1 MLAYCWFVLA
11 FYCGALLLQASGL
24 KLRSF
29 EYIPASFL
37 SGLVL
42 LLATTGVSSW
52 AFAGVTPQ
60 AVYAGALAGG
70 LCVLLIARRFRLRL
84 PQIKGETKPWLYGLG
99 WTALLTPAF
108 TQVIQLRPQGLF
120 SNVPTDLPVHLAMI
134 HAFLDAPSFP
144 PTHPLFAGEPLIYP
158 FGINFLSALLMRL
171 GLPLDQAMVGP
182 GLLLILCLTLLIFG
196 TTQRLTRSWA
206 AAYWAP
212 PLLFLSGG
220 LGVLV
225 YLGIDLPAYGWNPWQ
240 TLLEARPSYTDAY
253 TFGLQWYNMVR
264 SFLLPQRSMLLGLP
278 LVWLILLLIDQGL
291 AQRRWPA
298 LLTAGL
304 LTGSLPWLH
313 THSLIALGLVLPVWT
328 LLKWQRHWLGFWVG
342 LALTGLPSLG
352 WLRLGSADRSFLFR
366 PIDGWSGWAGDLS
379 WGLFWILNGGMILA
393 LLGFGLL
400 NRRAPGSLR
409 VWSAPVLLLWIL
421 PNLFLFAPH
430 EGDNMKILILAYN
443 LSIPLLAWGLT
454 QMGTRSRSLT
464 AIVALLLLGAGSLD
478 VTRISLS
485 GRHIYQLF
493 SEQDRVTA
501 AAVRKALEPGAI
513 LIHAPQHHHFA
524 ALTGRPSLL
533 AAPIY
538 AASYGLHPRQRE
550 EDLKNLYST
559 NCAVVRPTLQARY
572 AGTPYYFLWGPREKD
587 YFKIRQPCLI
597 QMYPHIYAQSDLRI
611 YRIFEPQQQAAFSP
625 YVPTPVIAPSTQE
638 GP

>member
-1 MLAYCWFVLA
+1 MLACLWFILA
-11 FYCGALLLQASGL
+11 FYCGALILPASGL

-29 EYIPASFL
+29 EYVPASLL

-42 LLATTGVSSW
+42 LLVTTGAASW
-52 AFAGVTPQ
+52 AFAGVTLP
-60 AVYAGALAGG
+60 AIYGGAGLGG
-70 LCVLLIARRFRLRL
+70 LLAILIARRFRISL
-84 PQIKGETKPWLYGLG
+84 PTTNGAAKPWLYGLG

-108 TQVIQLRPQGLF
+108 AKVIQLRPEGLF

-134 HAFLDAPSFP
+134 HAFLDAPNFP
-144 PTHPLFAGEPLIYP
+144 PNHPLFAGEPLIYP
-158 FGINFLSALLMRL
+158 FGINFLSAIVMRL
-171 GLPLDQAMVGP
+171 GLPLDTAMVVP

-220 LGVLV
+220 LGILV
-225 YLGIDLPAYGWNPWQ
+225 YLGIDLPSHGWNPWQ

-253 TFGLQWYNMVR
+253 PFGLQWYNMVR

-291 AQRRWPA
+291 AQRRWQA

-313 THSLIALGLVLPVWT
+313 THSLIALGLVLPLWT
-328 LLKWQRHWLGFWVG
+328 LIKWQRHWWGFWSG
-342 LALTGLPSLG
+342 LALTGIPSFF
-352 WLRLGSADRSFLFR
+352 WLRTGHADRSFLFR
-366 PIDGWSGWAGDLS
+366 PIDGWSGWAGDLP
-379 WGLFWILNGGMILA
+379 WGLFWILNGGMILG

-409 VWSAPVLLLWIL
+409 AWSAPVLLLWIL

-443 LSIPLLAWGLT
+443 LSIPLLAWGLAA
-454 QMGTRSRSLT
+454 MGTRSRSLT
-464 AIVALLLLGAGSLD
+464 AGVAMLLLGAGSLD
-478 VTRISLS
+478 VTRLS
-485 GRHIYQLF
+485 FSDRAIYQLF
-493 SEQDRVTA
+493 SEQDLVTA
-501 AAVRKALEPGAI
+501 AAVRNALEPGAI
-513 LIHAPQHHHFA
+513 LIHAPQHHHYA

-538 AASYGLHPRQRE
+538 AASYGLHPRERE
-550 EDLKNLYST
+550 ADLKSLYST
-559 NCAVVRPTLQARY
+559 NCSLVRPTLQARY
-572 AGTPYYFLWGPREKD
+572 ADRPYYLLWGSREKD

-597 QMYPHIYAQSDLRI
+597 QMYPAIYTQSDLRI
-611 YRIFEPQQQAAFSP
+611 YRIFEPQKKPTFSP
-625 YVPTPVIAPSTQE
+625 YVPNPVIAPM
-638 GP
+638 P